1 MVLLLWL
8 ARPALADIGDV
19 SIGGVWVCRLTKGAG
34 GLTLEQRMQQ
44 IERNMYMVVDNPK
57 YHQRRSV
64 PVSIRP
70 AGQGAAIIVE
80 NLVIL
85 VVTPDDVAGT
95 GAKPIEAAR
104 QWAQLLAKGF
114 NQALPRRS
122 NPSGLHP
129 RTKRRLSRV

>member
-1 MVLLLWL
+1 MGLLLWL
-8 ARPALADIGDV
+8 AGPALADIGDV

-44 IERNMYMVVDNPK
+44 IERNMYAVVNNPK
-57 YHQRRSV
+57 YHQQRSV

-70 AGQGAAIIVE
+70 AGQGTAIIVE
-80 NLVIL
+80 DLVIF

-95 GAKPIEAAR
+95 GAKPIGAAR

-114 NQALPRRS
+114 NQALPRL
-122 NPSGLHP
+122 NPSGL
-129 RTKRRLSRV
+129 